1 MKAFLESLSLS
12 SGAVLVAVLSAGFV
26 WLLCF
31 ACPSCFLRK
40 VWVVIVPFA
49 LTNCLYWSVAWL
61 EADGDEYHR
70 ALVVSDYRN
79 WALLFIGAWFLA
91 GAIPSAAVVRIFFA
105 PKAGKDHD

>member
-12 SGAVLVAVLSAGFV
+12 SGAVLIAILSASVV

-31 ACPSCFLRK
+31 ACPSSLGK
-40 VWVVIVPFA
+40 VCVVIVPFV

-70 ALVVSDYRN
+70 ALVMSDYRM
-79 WALLFIGAWFLA
+79 WAPLFIVAWFLA

-105 PKAGKDHD
+105 SKAGKGRD